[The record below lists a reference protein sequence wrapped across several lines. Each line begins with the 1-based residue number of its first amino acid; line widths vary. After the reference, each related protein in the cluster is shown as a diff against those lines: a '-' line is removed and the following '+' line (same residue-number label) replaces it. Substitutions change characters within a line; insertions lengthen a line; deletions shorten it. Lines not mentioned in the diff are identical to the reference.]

1 MVWYGMV
8 RHKFCRIYSSAHFYF
23 WRAFPFFLTY
33 TSNIQYLSKDSPIIC
48 SELEGAWSLLLS
60 FSDHLCSP
68 WNALHPA
75 FLSTGTDKSHCNSP
89 NSVPLWLP
97 HHLPF
102 SPLQIRCAEEKRESG
117 TCVIIS
123 LFPSPYLGDL
133 LGPFYWALIL
143 FSHGK
148 KGTKNSQ
155 KDNNSRQLP
164 FCWF

>member
-155 KDNNSRQLP
+155 NDNNSRQRP
-164 FCWF
+164 FCSF